1 MRKYRVKSVIV
12 ATLPIKCS
20 STDTTTEVREYSDP
34 LNATMRYQGELKKAL
49 DNDSRLV
56 AFDIRLEEM
65 RADGTYRV
73 LHRSTF

>member
-12 ATLPIKCS
+12 ATLPVKCS
-20 STDTTTEVREYSDP
+20 SADTTTEVREYSDP
-34 LNATMRYQGELKKAL
+34 RNATMRYQGELKKAL